1 MNRIVISIQNSLL
14 SEAITKMLW
23 ESNKFEIF
31 EILQSKISE
40 TAEECK
46 ILRPNVLLMEVTYGS
61 QTTLEKRLE
70 TVQAV
75 RVDNPDC
82 KVVLL
87 CDENSSPEL
96 AERVKT
102 ARYKGLIDTFF
113 YASVSLS
120 YLKDVLES
128 L

>member
-1 MNRIVISIQNSLL
+1 MI
-14 SEAITKMLW
+14 
-23 ESNKFEIF
+23 
-31 EILQSKISE
+31 
-40 TAEECK
+40 
-46 ILRPNVLLMEVTYGS
+46 
-61 QTTLEKRLE
+61 
-70 TVQAV
+70 
-75 RVDNPDC
+75 VDNPDC

-113 YASVSLS
+113 YVSVSLS